1 MAQVLIA
8 EDDTVLARMYSKA
21 LEIEGIGVELVTNGE
36 ETIQKVR
43 TNPPQLL
50 LLDIMMPKMSGFQV
64 LDILKADEHLKVI
77 PVVVLTN
84 LHSTED
90 TNLALSKGAA
100 ECIVKSRSNPMEV
113 VTIAKRYLTQPGNG
127 HIPAT

>member
-1 MAQVLIA
+1 MAQVIIA

-21 LEIEGIGVELVTNGE
+21 LEIEGIGAELVTNGE
-36 ETIQKVR
+36 ETVQKVR

-64 LDILKADEHLKVI
+64 LDILKADEKLKVI